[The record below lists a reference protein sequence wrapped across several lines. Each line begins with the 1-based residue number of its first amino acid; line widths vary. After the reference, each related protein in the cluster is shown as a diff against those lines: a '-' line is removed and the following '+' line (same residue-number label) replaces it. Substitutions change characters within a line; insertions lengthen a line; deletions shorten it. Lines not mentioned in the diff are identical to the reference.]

1 MQTNNIKHYK
11 IMNEAYV
18 SLETA
23 KLLKEK
29 GFDSHYSTLFYK
41 KDKLEFYKEERKK
54 YWLQVD
60 EYAAPTLCMAQNW
73 LRETKGIYVW
83 IEPVVGHK
91 WTISFCDLNVSAE
104 ESDWIENDIK
114 KEGYPVYKK
123 YEEALE
129 NAINMVLKII

>member
-1 MQTNNIKHYK
+1 
-11 IMNEAYV
+11 MNEAYV

-41 KDKLEFYKEERKK
+41 NDKLEFYKEERKK
-54 YWLQVD
+54 FWLKVD

-83 IEPVVGHK
+83 IEPVLGHK